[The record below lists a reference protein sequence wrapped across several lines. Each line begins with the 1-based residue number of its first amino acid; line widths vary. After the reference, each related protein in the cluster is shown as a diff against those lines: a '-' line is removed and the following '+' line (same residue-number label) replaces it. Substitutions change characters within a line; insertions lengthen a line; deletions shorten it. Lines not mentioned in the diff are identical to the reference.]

1 MIDAVD
7 ELATECAWTLKPM
20 CNNTLAVGKVAETE
34 TDVDESGA
42 VSPPRARRNTLSD
55 STTPSARNFSDA

>member
-7 ELATECAWTLKPM
+7 ELTTECAWTLKPM

-42 VSPPRARRNTLSD
+42 VTRQRSV
-55 STTPSARNFSDA
+55 